1 MKSTR
6 RTLLGGF
13 AAAAALHTLRAAKTE
28 NISVLMDHDG
38 GFPDDYLALALVL
51 SMPHV
56 KLLGVTVTPAD
67 SYLEPA
73 LSGTRKILG
82 YFNSGAGVAASSARG
97 IHAFPAAWRKTSGE
111 IDRLLSGSAFP
122 VEKSP
127 KPVAL
132 PADQFLV
139 AQLRAA
145 TEPVTILAT
154 GPLSNIAAAIDIAP
168 EIESKIRELV
178 WMGGALQVKGNVDSD
193 EHDGTAEWNSYWDPP
208 AVARVWSSKISITL
222 CPLDI
227 TNRVPVLKPFLEKLA
242 KQKQFG
248 EIAAKAYTIGLG
260 QGELF
265 FWDVLAASW
274 VGKPEMFSTRNWE
287 TAIDTTGKSQGR
299 IRVEDGARKVKV
311 LQRVDPED
319 FHRYLLAQWK
329 R

>member
-1 MKSTR
+1 MNPTR
-6 RTLLGGF
+6 RTLLGGI
-13 AAAAALHTLRAAKTE
+13 AVAAALPNLTAAKTE
-28 NISVLMDHDG
+28 NISLLMDHDG

-51 SMPHV
+51 TMPHV

-73 LSGTRKILG
+73 LNGTRKILG
-82 YFNSGAGVAASSARG
+82 YFGSSASVAASKARG
-97 IHAFPAAWRKTSGE
+97 VHPFPAAWRKTSNE

-122 VEKSP
+122 LDKAA
-127 KPVAL
+127 KPVDT

-139 AQLRAA
+139 NALKASA
-145 TEPVTILAT
+145 EPVTILAT
-154 GPLSNIAAAIDIAP
+154 GPLSNLAATLDLAP
-168 EIESKIRELV
+168 EIEPKIRELV
-178 WMGGALQVKGNVDSD
+178 WMGGALQVKGNVDAD
-193 EHDGTAEWNSYWDPP
+193 DHDGTAEWNSYWDPP
-208 AVARVWSSKISITL
+208 AVARVWRSKVPITL
-222 CPLDI
+222 CPLDV
-227 TNRVPVLKPFLEKLA
+227 TNRVPVLKPFIEKLA
-242 KQKQFG
+242 KQRQFG

-274 VGKPEMFSTRNWE
+274 LGKPEMFSTRNWE
-287 TAIDTTGKSQGR
+287 TAVDTEGKSQGR

-319 FHRYLLAQWK
+319 FHRFLQAQWK